1 MLPTGKKDK
10 VTALQIILY
19 TFWLILASLLPAI
32 FPYIG
37 IVGSRLYLSPI
48 AAIFVFALGLWMLYY
63 AFKLYKKMDAPAAKK
78 LMLVS
83 VGYITFLQVIYIAD
97 KFLR

>member
-10 VTALQIILY
+10 KTAMQIILY
-19 TFWLILASLLPAI
+19 TVWLVLASILPAAGYTGQFKLSI
-32 FPYIG
+32 PAAV
-37 IVGSRLYLSPI
+37 IVFI
-48 AAIFVFALGLWMLYY
+48 LGLWMLS
-63 AFKLYKKMDAPAAKK
+63 AGIKLYKKMDAQTAKK

-83 VGYITFLQVIYIAD
+83 VSYISLLQVIYVID

>member
-10 VTALQIILY
+10 KTALQIILY
-19 TFWLILASLLPAI
+19 TIWLIVASLIPAAGYTGQFRI
-32 FPYIG
+32 SIYA
-37 IVGSRLYLSPI
+37 
-48 AAIFVFALGLWMLYY
+48 AAIVLLLGLWMLW
-63 AFKLYKKMDAPAAKK
+63 AAIKLYRKMDAQTAKK

-83 VGYITFLQVIYIAD
+83 VSYISLLQVIYVID